1 MINDIKNKFKN
12 YKPYINGYKNM
23 KRASVLIPI
32 VEINNTHIYYEV
44 RSKNLKHQPSEIS
57 FPGGKIES
65 GETPYEAV
73 IRETCEELG
82 TFSDKYR
89 SISSLDLLITP
100 VKLSYIHT

>member
-1 MINDIKNKFKN
+1 
-12 YKPYINGYKNM
+12 NM

-32 VEINNTHIYYEV
+32 IEINNTHYILFEV

-82 TFSDKYR
+82 TFSDNIEV
-89 SISSLDLLITP
+89 ISSLDLLIT
-100 VKLSYIHT
+100 